1 MREKKRNSTMHQD
14 VQILRSGGEF
24 VLAVRDQEPSDA
36 IYMREVLNTF
46 FATEGLNYCAK
57 CEPTQEDL

>member
-1 MREKKRNSTMHQD
+1 MHQD